1 MKKGE
6 KFINLF
12 TEMARAG
19 IEWQDLEDVIGKS
32 RTSIYMKRTG
42 KVSWTL
48 GEMLAIQKF
57 LNDEYAHVHPEKKF
71 SLDYLFKS

>member
-6 KFINLF
+6 VFINLF

-42 KVSWTL
+42 QVSWTL
-48 GEMLAIQKF
+48 GEMLAIQNF
-57 LNDEYAHVHPEKKF
+57 LDVQTGKKL
-71 SLDYLFKS
+71 SLDYLFKA

>member
-42 KVSWTL
+42 QVSWTL
-48 GEMLAIQKF
+48 GEMLAIQDF
-57 LNDEYAHVHPEKKF
+57 LKVQTGKEF
-71 SLDYLFKS
+71 SLDYLFDYLIKA

>member
-19 IEWQDLEDVIGKS
+19 IEWHDLEDVIGKS

-48 GEMLAIQKF
+48 GEMLAIKDF
-57 LNDEYAHVHPEKKF
+57 LEVQTGKDF
-71 SLDYLFKS
+71 SLDYLFDYLIKA

>member
-42 KVSWTL
+42 QVSWTL
-48 GEMLAIQKF
+48 GEMLAIQDF
-57 LNDEYAHVHPEKKF
+57 LEVQTGKEF